1 MVKNYSNRT
10 RKHMTVVA
18 YDIAN
23 DIRRDKTVKLLEK
36 YGQRINYS
44 VFECMLTR
52 QQRKELQQNIEEII
66 NEKEDQIVLYNICV
80 DCYAKTTY
88 LPSNRE
94 RPHVVVVA

>member
-23 DIRRDKTVKLLEK
+23 DKRRSKIVKLLEQ
-36 YGQRINYS
+36 YGERINYS

-52 QQRKELQQNIEEII
+52 QQRKELQQGIEAIVD
-66 NEKEDQIVLYNICV
+66 EKEDQIVFYNICV

-88 LPSNRE
+88 LPHNQG